1 MTTPSSEPT
10 PVHERPVDAMVG
22 FDVPVILGSSFIR
35 LAAFARAG
43 LAALA
48 DRGAWAA
55 RLCGIGMGALLVWL
69 LSGLAFGVVM
79 ALSIRLDT
87 LHERRTAR

>member
-1 MTTPSSEPT
+1 MTTLLSEPT
-10 PVHERPVDAMVG
+10 PVHERPVDAVVG

-35 LAAFARAG
+35 LAAFALAG

>member
-22 FDVPVILGSSFIR
+22 FDVSVVFGSIW
-35 LAAFARAG
+35 LAAFALAG

-69 LSGLAFGVVM
+69 LSGLAFSVVM

>member
-1 MTTPSSEPT
+1 MTTPSSEPA
-10 PVHERPVDAMVG
+10 PVHERPVDAVVG
-22 FDVPVILGSSFIR
+22 FDVSVVFGSGSIW
-35 LAAFARAG
+35 LAAFALAG
-43 LAALA
+43 LVALA